1 MLAKANIY
9 VRASNATISL
19 RRHFR
24 SAGEGEG
31 GEGEGEG
38 GGKGDILVMI

>member
-1 MLAKANIY
+1 MPQF
-9 VRASNATISL
+9 L

-24 SAGEGEG
+24 SAGGGGG
-31 GEGEGEG
+31 GEGEGEEEG